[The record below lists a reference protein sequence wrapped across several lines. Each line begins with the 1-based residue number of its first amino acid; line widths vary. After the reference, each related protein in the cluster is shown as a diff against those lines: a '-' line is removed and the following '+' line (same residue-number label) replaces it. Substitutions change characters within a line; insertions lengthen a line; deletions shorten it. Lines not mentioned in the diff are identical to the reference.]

1 MAHAVR
7 SLDALRA
14 LAPSIAARVGDVSA
28 VMGEYPMAIP
38 PYYLSLANADDPND
52 PIVAMALPRDE
63 ELARVPWLKADVFD
77 EDEQMPVPGLVRR
90 YRDRALL
97 LVTSTCAM
105 YCRHCFRKRIVGKG
119 GVTVGRAALD
129 AMVAW
134 LAANPE
140 VKDVILSGGDPLA
153 VPDKSIER
161 ILEAVRAV
169 PSVEIIRV
177 HTRMPVV
184 LPQRVTE
191 ELCAMLSRHHPIYV
205 NVHFNHPRELTAEAA
220 VAVDRLTRAG
230 IAVGNQAV
238 LLRGVNDDADTLEAL
253 FRGLLKM
260 RVKPYYLFQSDLAE
274 GVEHLRT
281 PVAKGI
287 ELMGALRRRMGGM
300 GLPKFTLDMPGGGKI
315 PLEPSYIVGVE
326 AGRVVLKNPEGVT
339 LSYPDAVP

>member
-7 SLDALRA
+7 TFDELSA
-14 LAPSIAARVGDVSA
+14 LAPAIAARVGDVGA
-28 VMGEYPMAIP
+28 VAEEYPMAIP
-38 PYYLSLANADDPND
+38 PYYLALANGDDAND
-52 PIVAMALPRDE
+52 PIVKMALPSRE
-63 ELARVPWLKADVFD
+63 ELARVPWLRADVFH

-119 GVTVGRAALD
+119 GVTVGRATLD
-129 AMVAW
+129 AMVGW
-134 LAANPE
+134 LRAHPE

-161 ILEAVRAV
+161 ILEAVRSV
-169 PSVEIIRV
+169 SSVEIIRV

-191 ELCAMLSRHHPIYV
+191 ELCAMLARYHPLYV
-205 NVHFNHPRELTAEAA
+205 NVHFNHPRELTGEAA
-220 VAVDRLTRAG
+220 AAVDKLTRAG

-238 LLRGVNDDADTLEAL
+238 LLRGVNDDAATLEAL

-281 PVAKGI
+281 PVAKGV
-287 ELMGALRRRMGGM
+287 ELMGELRRRMGGM

-326 AGRVVLKNPEGVT
+326 EGRVVLRNPEGVMLT
-339 LSYPDAVP
+339 YPDAVP